1 MPLTAVILAAGK
13 STRMRSVTPK
23 PLHEVCGRAMLAY
36 ILDAAYDAGA
46 TRCVVVVGH
55 GKEAVVDAFG
65 GDDRVR
71 FVEQKEQLGTGHAV
85 KVAVPELPDEGDVV
99 VLAGDLPLIRGESL
113 RALLDG
119 HREADADLSL
129 ATAEVPDPF
138 GYGRVIRDGEGGEG
152 AFVKIIEQ
160 LDATPQEAAVREVFP
175 SITLGRVP
183 AMVEALGRLSN
194 DNAKGEFYFTDVFE
208 LCQQHGGRV
217 AAVKCVEADDIV
229 APNTRG
235 QLAVADAVMQARIR
249 AALHEGGVSIPM
261 PSAVYVEHGA
271 TVGGDSTLLPFTF
284 VGRGARI
291 GSNCTVGPFAHVAA
305 GAIVRDGEAIS
316 GNANRIGGATP

>member
-1 MPLTAVILAAGK
+1 MSLTAVILAAGK
-13 STRMRSVTPK
+13 STRMKSTTPK

-46 TRCVVVVGH
+46 ARCVVVVGH
-55 GKEAVVDAFG
+55 GKQAVIDAFG

-71 FVEQKEQLGTGHAV
+71 FVEQTEQLGTGHAV

-119 HREADADLSL
+119 HRAADADLSL

-138 GYGRVIRDGEGGEG
+138 GYGRVIRDDRGG
-152 AFVKIIEQ
+152 FVKIVEQ
-160 LDATPQEAAVREVFP
+160 LDATPAEAAVREVFP

-235 QLAVADAVMQARIR
+235 QLAAADAIMQARIH
-249 AALHEGGVSIPM
+249 AALHVEGVSIPM
-261 PSAVYVEHGA
+261 PSGVYVEHGA

-305 GAIVRDGEAIS
+305 GAVVRDGETIA
-316 GNANRIGGATP
+316 GNVDRLPGAMT